1 MKKSILQRVKDY
13 FGCLKGNAR
22 VCIAFHPLWGIPYTF
37 YTYYISLYLKE
48 VGLGDTAIGHLM
60 VAGTVASFLFSFIS
74 APIVDRM
81 GRKFATFVFDLLS
94 SALPPLVY
102 LFSNNFFLALVAI
115 ILFNSNKIMSIAYYL
130 VMIEDS
136 DEESRIVSFNL
147 FNIITVAAGLL
158 IPIAGIFVD
167 KYGVVATERVFLIV
181 SFLMMTV
188 MILFRDKLLKETA
201 IGEKLKAASRGK
213 GMKSFFREAYRPYG
227 DAISFLLKSRAALI
241 FFLVNIL
248 FYVYMNL
255 GTNYSLY
262 FVPYFT
268 DRLGMDAMQSSVLGS
283 VYYGGMLFAMIL
295 INPLFG
301 RRGLIFGVR
310 TSALVTLIGLVV
322 LVVIPSK
329 AFALAIASTLVM
341 ALGYGMLKSE
351 VDGALAVYTGSEYQS
366 GVYALANLVSS
377 GLGIVVTALCA
388 ALYPISPRWLYI
400 LCSIMVFLIL
410 LGACLV
416 KEPSQAERNV

>member
-1 MKKSILQRVKDY
+1 MKKGFLKRIGGY
-13 FGCLKGNAR
+13 FGCLKGNDR
-22 VCIAFHPLWGIPYTF
+22 VCIAFHPLWGVPYTF

-48 VGLGDTAIGHLM
+48 IGLGDTAIGRLM
-60 VAGTVASFLFSFIS
+60 VAGTVASFFFSFVS
-74 APIVDRM
+74 APLVDRM
-81 GRKFATFVFDLLS
+81 GRKRATFVFDLLS

-102 LFSNNFFLALVAI
+102 LFSKNFFFALLAV

-136 DEESRIVSFNL
+136 DEESRIVAFNL

-158 IPIAGIFVD
+158 IPIAGIFVNR
-167 KYGVVATERVFLIV
+167 YGVVATERVFLIV
-181 SFLMMTV
+181 SFLLMTA
-188 MILFRDKLLKETA
+188 MILFRNMLLKETA
-201 IGEKLKAASRGK
+201 IGEKIRAASAE
-213 GMKSFFREAYRPYG
+213 KSFSAFFREAYRPYA
-227 DAISFLLKSRAALI
+227 DAISFLLKNRTALLFVLINI
-241 FFLVNIL
+241 F

-255 GTNYSLY
+255 GSNYSLY

-310 TSALVTLIGLVV
+310 MSALVTLAGLIGLVA
-322 LVVIPSK
+322 IPAK
-329 AFALAIASTLVM
+329 AYALAIAATLIM

-351 VDGALAVYTGSEYQS
+351 VDGALAVYTSSEYQS
-366 GVYALANLVSS
+366 GVYALANLLSS

-388 ALYPISPRWLYI
+388 ALYPLSPRWLYI
-400 LCSIMVFLIL
+400 LCGILVFLIL

-416 KEPSQAERNV
+416 KEPAQAERK

>member
-1 MKKSILQRVKDY
+1 MKKSFLRRVGDY
-13 FGCLKGNAR
+13 FGCLRGNAR
-22 VCIAFHPLWGIPYTF
+22 VCIAFHPLWGVPYTF

-48 VGLGDTAIGHLM
+48 IGLTDTALGKLM

-74 APIVDRM
+74 APLVDRM
-81 GRKFATFVFDLLS
+81 GRKRATFVFDLLS

-102 LFSNNFFLALVAI
+102 LFSRNFFFALLAV

-136 DEESRIVSFNL
+136 DEESRIVAFNL

-158 IPIAGIFVD
+158 IPLAGIFVD
-167 KYGVVATERVFLIV
+167 RYGVVATERVFLIV
-181 SFLMMTV
+181 SFLMMTA
-188 MILFRDKLLKETA
+188 MILFRNMLLRETA
-201 IGEKLKAASRGK
+201 IGEKLRAAAAGK
-213 GMKSFFREAYRPYG
+213 GPGAFFREAYKPYG
-227 DAISFLLKSRAALI
+227 DALSFLLRNRAALLFVLI
-241 FFLVNIL
+241 NIL

-310 TSALVTLIGLVV
+310 MSALVTLLGLVA
-322 LVVIPSK
+322 LVVIPAK
-329 AFALAIASTLVM
+329 AYALAIASTLVM

-351 VDGALAVYTGSEYQS
+351 VDGGLAVYTGSEYQS

-388 ALYPISPRWLYI
+388 VLYPLSPRWLYI
-400 LCSIMVFLIL
+400 LCSVLVFLIL

-416 KEPSQAERNV
+416 KEPAQAERK

>member
-1 MKKSILQRVKDY
+1 M
-13 FGCLKGNAR
+13 
-22 VCIAFHPLWGIPYTF
+22 
-37 YTYYISLYLKE
+37 
-48 VGLGDTAIGHLM
+48 
-60 VAGTVASFLFSFIS
+60 
-74 APIVDRM
+74 
-81 GRKFATFVFDLLS
+81 
-94 SALPPLVY
+94 PPLVY
-102 LFSNNFFLALVAI
+102 LFSKNFFFALLAV

-136 DEESRIVSFNL
+136 DEESRIVAFNL

-181 SFLMMTV
+181 SFLMMTA
-188 MILFRDKLLKETA
+188 MILFRNMLLKETA
-201 IGEKLKAASRGK
+201 IGEKLRAASAGK
-213 GMKSFFREAYRPYG
+213 GFGAFFREAYKPYG
-227 DAISFLLKSRAALI
+227 DAMAFLRRNRAALLFVLI
-241 FFLVNIL
+241 NIL

-255 GTNYSLY
+255 GSNYSLY

-310 TSALVTLIGLVV
+310 MSALVTLLGLVA
-322 LVVIPSK
+322 LVVIPAK
-329 AFALAIASTLVM
+329 AYALAIAATLVM

-351 VDGALAVYTGSEYQS
+351 VDGGLAVYTGSEYQS
-366 GVYALANLVSS
+366 GVYALANLFSS

-388 ALYPISPRWLYI
+388 VLYPHSPRWLYI
-400 LCSIMVFLIL
+400 LCSILVFLIL

-416 KEPSQAERNV
+416 KEPNQAERK

>member
-1 MKKSILQRVKDY
+1 MKKTIFQRIGGY

-48 VGLGDTAIGHLM
+48 IGLTDTALGKLM
-60 VAGTVASFLFSFIS
+60 VAGTVASFLFSFVS
-74 APIVDRM
+74 APVVDRM
-81 GRKFATFVFDLLS
+81 GRKRATFVFDLLS

-102 LFSNNFFLALVAI
+102 LFSKNFFFALLAV

-136 DEESRIVSFNL
+136 DEESRIVAFNL

-181 SFLMMTV
+181 SFLMMTA
-188 MILFRDKLLKETA
+188 MILFRNMLLKETA
-201 IGEKLKAASRGK
+201 IGEKLRATSAGK
-213 GMKSFFREAYRPYG
+213 GLGAFFREAYKPYG
-227 DAISFLLKSRAALI
+227 DAMAFLRRNRAALLFVLI
-241 FFLVNIL
+241 NIL

-255 GTNYSLY
+255 GSNYSLY

-310 TSALVTLIGLVV
+310 MSALVTLLGLAA
-322 LVVIPSK
+322 LVVIPAK
-329 AFALAIASTLVM
+329 AYALAIAATLVM

-351 VDGALAVYTGSEYQS
+351 VDGGLAVYTGSEYQS
-366 GVYALANLVSS
+366 GVYALANLFSS

-388 ALYPISPRWLYI
+388 VLYPHSPRWLYI
-400 LCSIMVFLIL
+400 LCSILVFLIL

-416 KEPSQAERNV
+416 KEPNQAERK

>member
-1 MKKSILQRVKDY
+1 MKKSFLRRVGDY
-13 FGCLKGNAR
+13 FGCLRGNAR
-22 VCIAFHPLWGIPYTF
+22 VCIAFHPLWGVPYTI

-48 VGLGDTAIGHLM
+48 IGLTDTALGKLM

-74 APIVDRM
+74 APLVDRM
-81 GRKFATFVFDLLS
+81 GRKRATFVFDLLS

-102 LFSNNFFLALVAI
+102 LFSRNFFFALLAV

-136 DEESRIVSFNL
+136 DEESRIVAFNL

-158 IPIAGIFVD
+158 IPLAGIFVD
-167 KYGVVATERVFLIV
+167 RYGMVATERVFLIV
-181 SFLMMTV
+181 SFLMMTA
-188 MILFRDKLLKETA
+188 MILFRNMLLRETA
-201 IGEKLKAASRGK
+201 IGEKLRAAAAGK
-213 GMKSFFREAYRPYG
+213 GPGAFFREAYKPYG
-227 DAISFLLKSRAALI
+227 DALSFLLRNRAALLFVLI
-241 FFLVNIL
+241 NIL

-310 TSALVTLIGLVV
+310 MSALVTLLGLVA
-322 LVVIPSK
+322 LVVIPAK
-329 AFALAIASTLVM
+329 AYALAIASTLVM

-351 VDGALAVYTGSEYQS
+351 VDGGLAVYTGSEYQS

-388 ALYPISPRWLYI
+388 VLYPLSPRWLYI
-400 LCSIMVFLIL
+400 LCSVLVFLIL

-416 KEPSQAERNV
+416 KEPAQAERK

>member
-1 MKKSILQRVKDY
+1 MKKSFFKRVGDY

-22 VCIAFHPLWGIPYTF
+22 VCIAFHPLWGVPYTF

-48 VGLGDTAIGHLM
+48 IGLTDTALGKLM
-60 VAGTVASFLFSFIS
+60 VAGTIASFLFSFVS
-74 APIVDRM
+74 APVVDRM
-81 GRKFATFVFDLLS
+81 GRKRATFVFDLLS

-102 LFSNNFFLALVAI
+102 LFSKNFFFALLAV

-136 DEESRIVSFNL
+136 DEESRIVAFNL

-158 IPIAGIFVD
+158 IPLAGIFVN
-167 KYGVVATERVFLIV
+167 KYGVVATERAFLLV
-181 SFLMMTV
+181 SFLMMTG
-188 MILFRDKLLKETA
+188 MILFRNVLLKETA
-201 IGEKLKAASRGK
+201 IGKKIRAAAAGK
-213 GMKSFFREAYRPYG
+213 NLGAFFREAYKPYA
-227 DAISFLLKSRAALI
+227 DAVSFLLKNRAALLFVLINI
-241 FFLVNIL
+241 F

-255 GTNYSLY
+255 GSNYSLY

-310 TSALVTLIGLVV
+310 MSALVTLAGLIGLVV
-322 LVVIPSK
+322 IPAK
-329 AFALAIASTLVM
+329 AYALAIAATLIM

-351 VDGALAVYTGSEYQS
+351 VDGALAVYTSSEYQS

-388 ALYPISPRWLYI
+388 VLYPLSPRWLYI
-400 LCSIMVFLIL
+400 LCGALVFLIL

-416 KEPSQAERNV
+416 KEPAQAERK

>member
-1 MKKSILQRVKDY
+1 MKKGFLKRIGGY
-13 FGCLKGNAR
+13 FGCLKGNDR
-22 VCIAFHPLWGIPYTF
+22 VCIAFHPLWGVPYTF

-48 VGLGDTAIGHLM
+48 IGLTDTALGRLM

-74 APIVDRM
+74 APLVDRM
-81 GRKFATFVFDLLS
+81 GRKRATFVFDLLS

-102 LFSNNFFLALVAI
+102 LFSKNFFFALLAV

-136 DEESRIVSFNL
+136 DEESRIVAFNL
-147 FNIITVAAGLL
+147 FNIITVAE
-158 IPIAGIFVD
+158 
-167 KYGVVATERVFLIV
+167 YGVVATERVFLIV
-181 SFLMMTV
+181 SFLMMTA
-188 MILFRDKLLKETA
+188 MILFRNMLLKETA
-201 IGEKLKAASRGK
+201 IGEKLRAASAGK
-213 GMKSFFREAYRPYG
+213 GLGAFFREAYKPYG
-227 DAISFLLKSRAALI
+227 DAMAFLRRNRAALLFVLI
-241 FFLVNIL
+241 NIL

-255 GTNYSLY
+255 GSNYSLY

-310 TSALVTLIGLVV
+310 MSALVTLLGLVA
-322 LVVIPSK
+322 LVVIPAK
-329 AFALAIASTLVM
+329 AYALAIAATLVM

-351 VDGALAVYTGSEYQS
+351 VDGGLAVYTGSEYQS
-366 GVYALANLVSS
+366 GVYALANLFSS

-388 ALYPISPRWLYI
+388 VLYPHSPRWLYI
-400 LCSIMVFLIL
+400 LCSILVFLIL

-416 KEPSQAERNV
+416 KEPNQAERK

>member
-1 MKKSILQRVKDY
+1 MKKGFLKRIGGY
-13 FGCLKGNAR
+13 FGCLKGNDR
-22 VCIAFHPLWGIPYTF
+22 VCIAFHPLWGVPYTF

-48 VGLGDTAIGHLM
+48 IGLTDTALGRLM

-74 APIVDRM
+74 APLVDRM
-81 GRKFATFVFDLLS
+81 GRKRSTFVFDLLS

-102 LFSNNFFLALVAI
+102 LFSKNFFFALLAV

-136 DEESRIVSFNL
+136 DEESRIVAFNL

-181 SFLMMTV
+181 SFLMMTA
-188 MILFRDKLLKETA
+188 MILFRNMLLKETA
-201 IGEKLKAASRGK
+201 IGEKLRAASAGK
-213 GMKSFFREAYRPYG
+213 GLGAFFKEAYKPYG
-227 DAISFLLKSRAALI
+227 DAMAFLRRNRAALLFVLI
-241 FFLVNIL
+241 NIL

-255 GTNYSLY
+255 GSNYSLY

-310 TSALVTLIGLVV
+310 MSALVTLLGLVA
-322 LVVIPSK
+322 LVVIPAK
-329 AFALAIASTLVM
+329 AYALAIAATLVM

-351 VDGALAVYTGSEYQS
+351 VDGGLAVYTGSEYQS
-366 GVYALANLVSS
+366 GVYALANLFSS

-388 ALYPISPRWLYI
+388 VLYPHSPRWLYI
-400 LCSIMVFLIL
+400 LCSALVFLIL

-416 KEPSQAERNV
+416 KEPNQAERK

>member
-1 MKKSILQRVKDY
+1 MKKNFLARVGGY
-13 FGCLKGNAR
+13 FGCLMGNSR
-22 VCIAFHPLWGIPYTF
+22 VCIAFHPLWGVPYTF

-48 VGLGDTAIGHLM
+48 IGLTDTALGRLM

-74 APIVDRM
+74 APLVDRM
-81 GRKFATFVFDLLS
+81 GRKRATFVFDLLS

-102 LFSNNFFLALVAI
+102 LFSKNFFFALLAV

-136 DEESRIVSFNL
+136 DEESRIVAFNL

-181 SFLMMTV
+181 SFLMMTA
-188 MILFRDKLLKETA
+188 MILFRNMLLKETA
-201 IGEKLKAASRGK
+201 IGEKLRAASAGK
-213 GMKSFFREAYRPYG
+213 GLGAFFREAYKPYG
-227 DAISFLLKSRAALI
+227 DAVAFLRRNRAALLFVLI
-241 FFLVNIL
+241 NIL

-255 GTNYSLY
+255 GSNYSLY

-310 TSALVTLIGLVV
+310 MSALVTLLGLVA
-322 LVVIPSK
+322 LVVIPAK
-329 AFALAIASTLVM
+329 AYALAIAATLVM

-351 VDGALAVYTGSEYQS
+351 VDGGLAVYTGSEYQS
-366 GVYALANLVSS
+366 GVYALANLFSS

-388 ALYPISPRWLYI
+388 VLYPHSPRWLYI
-400 LCSIMVFLIL
+400 LCSILVFLIL

-416 KEPSQAERNV
+416 KEPNQAERK

>member
-1 MKKSILQRVKDY
+1 MKKGFLKHVGGY
-13 FGCLKGNAR
+13 FGCLKGNDR
-22 VCIAFHPLWGIPYTF
+22 VCIAFHSLWGVPYTF

-48 VGLGDTAIGHLM
+48 IGLTDTALGRLM

-74 APIVDRM
+74 APLVDRM
-81 GRKFATFVFDLLS
+81 GRKRATFVFDLLS

-102 LFSNNFFLALVAI
+102 LFSKNFFFALLAV

-136 DEESRIVSFNL
+136 DEESRIVAFNL

-167 KYGVVATERVFLIV
+167 RYGVVATERVFLIV
-181 SFLMMTV
+181 SFLMMTA
-188 MILFRDKLLKETA
+188 MILFRNMLLKETA
-201 IGEKLKAASRGK
+201 IGEKLRAASAGK
-213 GMKSFFREAYRPYG
+213 GLAAFFKEAYKPYA
-227 DAISFLLKSRAALI
+227 DAMAFLRRNRAALLFVLI
-241 FFLVNIL
+241 NIL

-255 GTNYSLY
+255 GSNYSLY

-310 TSALVTLIGLVV
+310 MSALVTLLGLVA
-322 LVVIPSK
+322 LVVIPAK
-329 AFALAIASTLVM
+329 AYALAIAATLVM

-351 VDGALAVYTGSEYQS
+351 VDGGLAVYTGSEYQS
-366 GVYALANLVSS
+366 GVYALANLFSS

-388 ALYPISPRWLYI
+388 VLYPHSPRWLYI
-400 LCSIMVFLIL
+400 LCSILVFLIL

-416 KEPSQAERNV
+416 KEPNQAERK

>member
-1 MKKSILQRVKDY
+1 MKKTILQRIGGY

-48 VGLGDTAIGHLM
+48 IGLTDTALGKLM
-60 VAGTVASFLFSFIS
+60 VAGTVASFLFSFVS
-74 APIVDRM
+74 APVVDRM
-81 GRKFATFVFDLLS
+81 GRKRSTFVFDLLS

-102 LFSNNFFLALVAI
+102 LFSKNFFFALLAV

-136 DEESRIVSFNL
+136 DEESRIVAFNL

-181 SFLMMTV
+181 SFLMMTA
-188 MILFRDKLLKETA
+188 MILFRNMLLKETA
-201 IGEKLKAASRGK
+201 IGEKLRAASAGK
-213 GMKSFFREAYRPYG
+213 GLGAFFREAYKPYG
-227 DAISFLLKSRAALI
+227 DAMAFLRRNRAALLFVLI
-241 FFLVNIL
+241 NIL

-255 GTNYSLY
+255 GSNYSLY

-310 TSALVTLIGLVV
+310 MSALVTLLGLVA
-322 LVVIPSK
+322 LVVIPAK
-329 AFALAIASTLVM
+329 AYALAIAATLVM

-351 VDGALAVYTGSEYQS
+351 VDGGLAVYTGSEYQS
-366 GVYALANLVSS
+366 GVYALANLFSS

-388 ALYPISPRWLYI
+388 VLYPHSPRWLYI
-400 LCSIMVFLIL
+400 LCSILVFLIL

-416 KEPSQAERNV
+416 KEPNQAERK

>member
-1 MKKSILQRVKDY
+1 MKKTIFQRIGGY

-48 VGLGDTAIGHLM
+48 IGLTDTALGKLM
-60 VAGTVASFLFSFIS
+60 VAGTVASFLFSFVS
-74 APIVDRM
+74 APVVDRM
-81 GRKFATFVFDLLS
+81 GRKRATFVFDLLS

-102 LFSNNFFLALVAI
+102 LFSKNFFFALLAV

-136 DEESRIVSFNL
+136 DEESRIVAFNL

-181 SFLMMTV
+181 SFLMMTA
-188 MILFRDKLLKETA
+188 MILFRNMLLKETA
-201 IGEKLKAASRGK
+201 IGEKLRAASAGK
-213 GMKSFFREAYRPYG
+213 GLGAFFREAYKPYG
-227 DAISFLLKSRAALI
+227 DAMAFLRRNRAALLFVLI
-241 FFLVNIL
+241 NIL

-255 GTNYSLY
+255 GSNYSLY

-310 TSALVTLIGLVV
+310 MSALVTLLGLAA
-322 LVVIPSK
+322 LVVIPAK
-329 AFALAIASTLVM
+329 AYALAIAATLVM

-351 VDGALAVYTGSEYQS
+351 VDGGLAVYTGSEYQS
-366 GVYALANLVSS
+366 GVYALANLFSS

-388 ALYPISPRWLYI
+388 VLYPHSPRWLYI
-400 LCSIMVFLIL
+400 LCSILVFLIL

-416 KEPSQAERNV
+416 KEPNQAERK

>member
-1 MKKSILQRVKDY
+1 MKKGFLKRIGGY
-13 FGCLKGNAR
+13 FGCLKGNDR
-22 VCIAFHPLWGIPYTF
+22 VCIAFHPLWG

-48 VGLGDTAIGHLM
+48 IGLTDTALGRLM

-74 APIVDRM
+74 APLVDRM
-81 GRKFATFVFDLLS
+81 GRKRATFVFDLLS

-102 LFSNNFFLALVAI
+102 LFSKNFFFALLAV

-136 DEESRIVSFNL
+136 DEESRIVAFNL

-181 SFLMMTV
+181 SFLMMTA
-188 MILFRDKLLKETA
+188 MILFRNMLLKETA
-201 IGEKLKAASRGK
+201 IGEKLRAASAGK
-213 GMKSFFREAYRPYG
+213 GLGAFFREAYKPYG
-227 DAISFLLKSRAALI
+227 DAMAFLRRNRAALLFVLI
-241 FFLVNIL
+241 NIL
-248 FYVYMNL
+248 FYVYMHL
-255 GTNYSLY
+255 GSNYSLY

-310 TSALVTLIGLVV
+310 MSALVTLLGLVA
-322 LVVIPSK
+322 LVVIPAK
-329 AFALAIASTLVM
+329 AYALAIAATLVM

-351 VDGALAVYTGSEYQS
+351 VDGGLAVYTGSEYQS
-366 GVYALANLVSS
+366 GVYALANLFSS

-388 ALYPISPRWLYI
+388 VLYPHSPRWLYI
-400 LCSIMVFLIL
+400 LCSILVFLIL

-416 KEPSQAERNV
+416 KEPNQAERK

>member
-1 MKKSILQRVKDY
+1 MKKTIFQRIGGY

-48 VGLGDTAIGHLM
+48 IGLTDTALGKLM
-60 VAGTVASFLFSFIS
+60 VAGTVASFLFSFVS
-74 APIVDRM
+74 APVVDRM
-81 GRKFATFVFDLLS
+81 GRKRATFVFDLLS

-102 LFSNNFFLALVAI
+102 LFSKNFFFALLAV

-136 DEESRIVSFNL
+136 DEESRIVAFNL

-181 SFLMMTV
+181 SFLMMTA
-188 MILFRDKLLKETA
+188 MILFRNMLLKETA
-201 IGEKLKAASRGK
+201 IGEKLRAASAGK
-213 GMKSFFREAYRPYG
+213 GLGAFFREAYKPYG
-227 DAISFLLKSRAALI
+227 DAMAFLRRNRAALLFVLI
-241 FFLVNIL
+241 NIL

-255 GTNYSLY
+255 GSNYSLY

-310 TSALVTLIGLVV
+310 MSALVTLLGLVA
-322 LVVIPSK
+322 LVVIPAK
-329 AFALAIASTLVM
+329 VYGLAIAATLVM

-351 VDGALAVYTGSEYQS
+351 VDGGLAVYTGSEYQS

-388 ALYPISPRWLYI
+388 ALYPHSPRWLYI
-400 LCSIMVFLIL
+400 LCGALVFCIV
-410 LGACLV
+410 LGACAV
-416 KEPSQAERNV
+416 REPSPAKGD

>member
-1 MKKSILQRVKDY
+1 MKKSFFKRVGDY

-22 VCIAFHPLWGIPYTF
+22 VCIAFHPLWGVPYTF

-48 VGLGDTAIGHLM
+48 IGLTDTALGKLM
-60 VAGTVASFLFSFIS
+60 VAGTIASFLFSFVS
-74 APIVDRM
+74 APVVDRM
-81 GRKFATFVFDLLS
+81 GRKRATFVFDLLS

-102 LFSNNFFLALVAI
+102 LFSKNFFFALLAV

-136 DEESRIVSFNL
+136 DEESRIVAFNL

-181 SFLMMTV
+181 SFLMMTA
-188 MILFRDKLLKETA
+188 MILFRNMLLKETA
-201 IGEKLKAASRGK
+201 IGEKLRAASAGK
-213 GMKSFFREAYRPYG
+213 GLGAFFREAYKPYG
-227 DAISFLLKSRAALI
+227 DAMAFLRRNRAALLFVLI
-241 FFLVNIL
+241 NIL

-255 GTNYSLY
+255 GSNYSLY

-310 TSALVTLIGLVV
+310 MSALVTLLGLVA
-322 LVVIPSK
+322 LVVIPAK
-329 AFALAIASTLVM
+329 AYALAIAATLVM

-351 VDGALAVYTGSEYQS
+351 VDGGLAVYTGSEYQS
-366 GVYALANLVSS
+366 GVYALANLFSS

-388 ALYPISPRWLYI
+388 VLYPHSPRWLYI
-400 LCSIMVFLIL
+400 LCSILVFLIL

-416 KEPSQAERNV
+416 KEPNQAERK

>member
-1 MKKSILQRVKDY
+1 MKKTFLQRIGGY

-22 VCIAFHPLWGIPYTF
+22 VCIAFHPLWGVPYTF

-48 VGLGDTAIGHLM
+48 IGLTDTALGKLM
-60 VAGTVASFLFSFIS
+60 VAGTIASFLFSFVS
-74 APIVDRM
+74 APVVDRM
-81 GRKFATFVFDLLS
+81 GRKRATFVFDLLS

-102 LFSNNFFLALVAI
+102 LFSKNFFFALLAV

-136 DEESRIVSFNL
+136 DEESRIVAFNL

-158 IPIAGIFVD
+158 IPIAGIFVNR
-167 KYGVVATERVFLIV
+167 YGVAATERVFLLV
-181 SFLMMTV
+181 SFLMMTG
-188 MILFRDKLLKETA
+188 MILFRNMLLKETA
-201 IGEKLKAASRGK
+201 IGEKIRKASAGK
-213 GMKSFFREAYRPYG
+213 GLGTFFREAYRPYA
-227 DAISFLLKSRAALI
+227 DAVSFLLKNRAALLFVLINI
-241 FFLVNIL
+241 F

-255 GTNYSLY
+255 GSNYSLY

-310 TSALVTLIGLVV
+310 MSALVTLVGLIGLVV
-322 LVVIPSK
+322 IP
-329 AFALAIASTLVM
+329 ARAYALAIGATLVM

-351 VDGALAVYTGSEYQS
+351 VDGALAVYTSSEYQS

-388 ALYPISPRWLYI
+388 VLYPLSPRWLYI
-400 LCSIMVFLIL
+400 LCGALVFLIL

-416 KEPSQAERNV
+416 KEPAQAERK

>member
-1 MKKSILQRVKDY
+1 MKKTVFQRISGY

-48 VGLGDTAIGHLM
+48 IGLTDTALGKLM
-60 VAGTVASFLFSFIS
+60 VAGTIASFLFSFVS
-74 APIVDRM
+74 APVVDRM
-81 GRKFATFVFDLLS
+81 GRKRGTFVFDLLS

-102 LFSNNFFLALVAI
+102 LFSKNFIFALLAV

-136 DEESRIVSFNL
+136 DEESRIVAFNL

-158 IPIAGIFVD
+158 IPIAGIFVN
-167 KYGVVATERVFLIV
+167 KYGVVATERAFLLV
-181 SFLMMTV
+181 SFLMMTA
-188 MILFRDKLLKETA
+188 MILFRNMLLKETA
-201 IGEKLKAASRGK
+201 IGEKIRAASAGK
-213 GMKSFFREAYRPYG
+213 GLGAFFREAYKPYG
-227 DAISFLLKSRAALI
+227 DALAFLLRNRAALLFVLINI
-241 FFLVNIL
+241 F

-255 GTNYSLY
+255 GSNYSLY

-310 TSALVTLIGLVV
+310 MSALVTLVGLVG
-322 LVVIPSK
+322 LVVIP
-329 AFALAIASTLVM
+329 ARVYVLAIAATLVM

-351 VDGALAVYTGSEYQS
+351 VDGALAVYTSSEYQS

-388 ALYPISPRWLYI
+388 VLYPLSPRWLYI
-400 LCSIMVFLIL
+400 LCGALVFLIL

-416 KEPSQAERNV
+416 KEPAQAERK

>member
-1 MKKSILQRVKDY
+1 MKKSFLRRVGDY

-22 VCIAFHPLWGIPYTF
+22 VCIAFHPLWGVPYTF

-48 VGLGDTAIGHLM
+48 IGLTDTALGRLM

-74 APIVDRM
+74 APLVDRM
-81 GRKFATFVFDLLS
+81 GRKRATFVFDLLS

-102 LFSNNFFLALVAI
+102 LFSKNFFFALLAV
-115 ILFNSNKIMSIAYYL
+115 ILFNTNKIMSIAYYL

-136 DEESRIVSFNL
+136 DEESRIVAFNL

-158 IPIAGIFVD
+158 IPLAGIFVD
-167 KYGVVATERVFLIV
+167 RYGVVATERAFLIL
-181 SFLMMTV
+181 SFLMMTA
-188 MILFRDKLLKETA
+188 MILFRNMLLKETA
-201 IGEKLKAASRGK
+201 IGQKLRSASAQK
-213 GMKSFFREAYRPYG
+213 GLGAFLREAYKPYG
-227 DAISFLLKSRAALI
+227 DALSFLRRNRVALLFVLI
-241 FFLVNIL
+241 NIL

-255 GTNYSLY
+255 GSNYSLY

-268 DRLGMDAMQSSVLGS
+268 DRLAMDAMQSSVLGS

-310 TSALVTLIGLVV
+310 MSALVTLLGLVA
-322 LVVIPSK
+322 LVVIP
-329 AFALAIASTLVM
+329 AGAYALAIAATLVM

-351 VDGALAVYTGSEYQS
+351 VDGGLAVYTGSEYQS

-388 ALYPISPRWLYI
+388 VLYPHSPRWLYI
-400 LCSIMVFLIL
+400 LCSILVFLIL

-416 KEPSQAERNV
+416 KEPNQAERK

>member
-1 MKKSILQRVKDY
+1 MKKSFLRRVGDY

-22 VCIAFHPLWGIPYTF
+22 VCIAFHPLWGVPYTF

-48 VGLGDTAIGHLM
+48 IGLTDTALGRLM

-74 APIVDRM
+74 APLVDRM
-81 GRKFATFVFDLLS
+81 GRKRATFVFDLLS

-102 LFSNNFFLALVAI
+102 LFSKNFFFALLAV
-115 ILFNSNKIMSIAYYL
+115 ILFNTNKIMSIAYYL

-136 DEESRIVSFNL
+136 DEESRIVAFNL

-158 IPIAGIFVD
+158 IPLAGIFVD
-167 KYGVVATERVFLIV
+167 RYGVVATERAFLTL
-181 SFLMMTV
+181 SFLMMTA
-188 MILFRDKLLKETA
+188 MILFRNMLLKETA
-201 IGEKLKAASRGK
+201 IGQKLRSASAQK
-213 GMKSFFREAYRPYG
+213 GLGAFLREAYKPYG
-227 DAISFLLKSRAALI
+227 DALSFLRRNRVALLFVLI
-241 FFLVNIL
+241 NIL

-255 GTNYSLY
+255 GSNYSLY

-268 DRLGMDAMQSSVLGS
+268 DRLAMDAMQSSVLGS

-310 TSALVTLIGLVV
+310 MSALVTLLGLVA
-322 LVVIPSK
+322 LVVIP
-329 AFALAIASTLVM
+329 AGAYALAIAATLVM

-351 VDGALAVYTGSEYQS
+351 VDGGLAVYTGSEYQS

-388 ALYPISPRWLYI
+388 VLYPHSPRWLYI
-400 LCSIMVFLIL
+400 LCSILVFLIL

-416 KEPSQAERNV
+416 KEPNQAERK

>member
-1 MKKSILQRVKDY
+1 MHRLPPPIGGY
-13 FGCLKGNAR
+13 FGCLKGNDR
-22 VCIAFHPLWGIPYTF
+22 VCIAFHPLWGVPYTF

-48 VGLGDTAIGHLM
+48 IGLTDTALGRLM

-74 APIVDRM
+74 APLVDRM
-81 GRKFATFVFDLLS
+81 GRKRATFVFDLLS

-102 LFSNNFFLALVAI
+102 LFSKNFFFALLAV

-136 DEESRIVSFNL
+136 DEESRIVAFNL

-167 KYGVVATERVFLIV
+167 RYGVVATERVFLIV
-181 SFLMMTV
+181 SFLMMTA
-188 MILFRDKLLKETA
+188 MILFRNMLLKETA
-201 IGEKLKAASRGK
+201 IGEKLRAASAGK
-213 GMKSFFREAYRPYG
+213 GLGAFFKEAYKPYG
-227 DAISFLLKSRAALI
+227 DAMAFLRRNRAALLFVLI
-241 FFLVNIL
+241 NIL

-255 GTNYSLY
+255 GSNYSLY

-310 TSALVTLIGLVV
+310 MSALVTLLGLVA
-322 LVVIPSK
+322 LVVIPAK
-329 AFALAIASTLVM
+329 AYALAIAATLVM

-351 VDGALAVYTGSEYQS
+351 VDGGLAVYTGSEYQS
-366 GVYALANLVSS
+366 GVYALANLFSS

-388 ALYPISPRWLYI
+388 VLYPHSPRWLYI
-400 LCSIMVFLIL
+400 LCSILVFLIL

-416 KEPSQAERNV
+416 KEPNQAERK

>member
-1 MKKSILQRVKDY
+1 MKRSFFQRVGDY

-22 VCIAFHPLWGIPYTF
+22 VCIAFHPLWGVPYTF

-48 VGLGDTAIGHLM
+48 IGLTDTALGRLM
-60 VAGTVASFLFSFIS
+60 VAGTVASFLFSFVS
-74 APIVDRM
+74 APVVDRM
-81 GRKFATFVFDLLS
+81 GRKRATFVFDLLS

-102 LFSNNFFLALVAI
+102 LFSRNFFFALLAV
-115 ILFNSNKIMSIAYYL
+115 ILFNANKIMSIAYYL

-136 DEESRIVSFNL
+136 DEESRIVAFNL

-158 IPIAGIFVD
+158 IPLGGILVERFGLVS
-167 KYGVVATERVFLIV
+167 TERAFLVI
-181 SFLMMTV
+181 SFLMMTA
-188 MILFRDKLLKETA
+188 MILFRNMLLKETSV
-201 IGEKLKAASRGK
+201 GEKIRSASAGK
-213 GMKSFFREAYRPYG
+213 GLSAFFREAYKPYG
-227 DAISFLLKSRAALI
+227 NALSFLRRNRTALL
-241 FFLVNIL
+241 FVLVNIL

-255 GTNYSLY
+255 GSNYSLY

-310 TSALVTLIGLVV
+310 MSAMVTLAGLVG
-322 LVVIPSK
+322 LVVIP
-329 AFALAIASTLVM
+329 ARAYALAIAATLTM

-351 VDGALAVYTGSEYQS
+351 VDGALAVYTSSEYQS
-366 GVYALANLVSS
+366 GIYALANLVSS

-388 ALYPISPRWLYI
+388 LLYPHSPRWLYI
-400 LCSIMVFLIL
+400 LCSILVFLIL

-416 KEPSQAERNV
+416 KEPAQAERR

>member
-1 MKKSILQRVKDY
+1 MKKTIFQRIGGY

-48 VGLGDTAIGHLM
+48 IGLTDTALGKLM
-60 VAGTVASFLFSFIS
+60 VAGTVASFLFSFVS
-74 APIVDRM
+74 APVVDRM
-81 GRKFATFVFDLLS
+81 GRKRATFVFDLLS

-102 LFSNNFFLALVAI
+102 LFSKNFFFALLAV

-130 VMIEDS
+130 VMIENS
-136 DEESRIVSFNL
+136 DEESRIVAFNL

-181 SFLMMTV
+181 SFLMMTA
-188 MILFRDKLLKETA
+188 MILFRNMLLKETA
-201 IGEKLKAASRGK
+201 IGEKLRAASAGK
-213 GMKSFFREAYRPYG
+213 GLGAFFREAYKPYG
-227 DAISFLLKSRAALI
+227 DAMAFLRRNRAALLFVLI
-241 FFLVNIL
+241 NIL

-255 GTNYSLY
+255 GSNYSLY

-310 TSALVTLIGLVV
+310 MSALVTLLGLVA
-322 LVVIPSK
+322 LVVIPAK
-329 AFALAIASTLVM
+329 AYALAIAATLVM

-351 VDGALAVYTGSEYQS
+351 VDGGLAVYTGSEYQS
-366 GVYALANLVSS
+366 GVYALANLFSS

-388 ALYPISPRWLYI
+388 VLYPHSPRWLYI
-400 LCSIMVFLIL
+400 LCSILVFLIL

-416 KEPSQAERNV
+416 KEPNQAERK

>member
-1 MKKSILQRVKDY
+1 MKKSFLRRVGDY
-13 FGCLKGNAR
+13 FGCLRGNAR
-22 VCIAFHPLWGIPYTF
+22 VCIAFHPLWGVPYTF

-48 VGLGDTAIGHLM
+48 IGLTDTALGKLM

-74 APIVDRM
+74 APLVDRM
-81 GRKFATFVFDLLS
+81 GRKRATFVFDLLS

-102 LFSNNFFLALVAI
+102 LFSRNFFFALLAV

-136 DEESRIVSFNL
+136 DEESRIVAFNL

-158 IPIAGIFVD
+158 IPLAGIFVD
-167 KYGVVATERVFLIV
+167 RYGVVATERVFLIV
-181 SFLMMTV
+181 SFLMMTA
-188 MILFRDKLLKETA
+188 MILFRNMLLRETA
-201 IGEKLKAASRGK
+201 IGEKLRAAAAGK
-213 GMKSFFREAYRPYG
+213 GPGAFFREAYKPYG
-227 DAISFLLKSRAALI
+227 DALSFLLRNRAALLFVLI
-241 FFLVNIL
+241 NIL

-310 TSALVTLIGLVV
+310 MSALVTLLGLVA
-322 LVVIPSK
+322 LVVIPAK
-329 AFALAIASTLVM
+329 AYALAIASTLVM

-351 VDGALAVYTGSEYQS
+351 VDGGLAVYTGSEYQS

-388 ALYPISPRWLYI
+388 VLYPLSPRWLYI
-400 LCSIMVFLIL
+400 LCSMLVFLIL

-416 KEPSQAERNV
+416 KEPAQAERK

>member
-1 MKKSILQRVKDY
+1 MKKTIFQRIGGY

-48 VGLGDTAIGHLM
+48 IGLTDTALGKLM
-60 VAGTVASFLFSFIS
+60 VAGTVASFLFSFVS
-74 APIVDRM
+74 APVVDRM
-81 GRKFATFVFDLLS
+81 GRKRATFVFDLLS

-102 LFSNNFFLALVAI
+102 LFSKNFFFALLAV

-136 DEESRIVSFNL
+136 DEESRIVAFNL

-181 SFLMMTV
+181 SFLMMTA
-188 MILFRDKLLKETA
+188 MILFRNMLLKETA
-201 IGEKLKAASRGK
+201 IGEKLRGASAGK
-213 GMKSFFREAYRPYG
+213 GLGAFFREAYKPYG
-227 DAISFLLKSRAALI
+227 DAMAFLRRNRAALLFVLI
-241 FFLVNIL
+241 NIL

-255 GTNYSLY
+255 GSNYSLY

-310 TSALVTLIGLVV
+310 MSALVTLLGLVA
-322 LVVIPSK
+322 LVVIPAK
-329 AFALAIASTLVM
+329 AYALAIAATLVM

-351 VDGALAVYTGSEYQS
+351 VDGGLAVYTGSEYQS
-366 GVYALANLVSS
+366 GVYALANLFSS

-388 ALYPISPRWLYI
+388 VLYPHSPRWLYI
-400 LCSIMVFLIL
+400 LCSILVFLIL

-416 KEPSQAERNV
+416 KEPNQAERK

>member
-1 MKKSILQRVKDY
+1 MKKSFFKRVGAY
-13 FGCLKGNAR
+13 FGCLRGNAR
-22 VCIAFHPLWGIPYTF
+22 ICIAFHPLWGIPYTF

-48 VGLGDTAIGHLM
+48 IGLSDTALGRLM
-60 VAGTVASFLFSFIS
+60 VAGTVASFLFSFVS
-74 APIVDRM
+74 APVVDRM
-81 GRKFATFVFDLLS
+81 GRKRATFVFDLLS

-102 LFSNNFFLALVAI
+102 LFSKNFFFALLAV
-115 ILFNSNKIMSIAYYL
+115 ILFNANKIMSIAYYL

-136 DEESRIVSFNL
+136 DEESRIVAFNL

-158 IPIAGIFVD
+158 IPLGGILVER
-167 KYGVVATERVFLIV
+167 YGLVSTERAFLVI
-181 SFLMMTV
+181 SFLMMTA
-188 MILFRDKLLKETA
+188 MILFRNLLLKETS
-201 IGEKLKAASRGK
+201 IGEKIRAASSRK
-213 GMKSFFREAYRPYG
+213 GLSAFFREAYRPYG
-227 DAISFLLKSRAALI
+227 DAMNFLLKNRTALLFVLI
-241 FFLVNIL
+241 NIL

-255 GTNYSLY
+255 GSNYSLY

-310 TSALVTLIGLVV
+310 MSALVTLAGLVG
-322 LVVIPSK
+322 LVTIP
-329 AFALAIASTLVM
+329 AGAYGLAIGATLVM

-351 VDGALAVYTGSEYQS
+351 VDGALAVYTSSEYQS
-366 GVYALANLVSS
+366 GIYALANLISS

-388 ALYPISPRWLYI
+388 ALYPHSPRWLYI
-400 LCSIMVFLIL
+400 LCSLLVFLIL

-416 KEPSQAERNV
+416 KEPEQAERK

>member
-1 MKKSILQRVKDY
+1 MKKIFFARVGGY
-13 FGCLKGNAR
+13 FGCLKGNSR
-22 VCIAFHPLWGIPYTF
+22 VCIAFHPLWGVPYTF

-48 VGLGDTAIGHLM
+48 IGLTDTALGRLM

-74 APIVDRM
+74 APLVDRM
-81 GRKFATFVFDLLS
+81 GRKRATFVFDLLS

-102 LFSNNFFLALVAI
+102 LFSKNFFFALLAV

-136 DEESRIVSFNL
+136 DEESRIVAFNL

-181 SFLMMTV
+181 SFLMMTA
-188 MILFRDKLLKETA
+188 MILFRNMLLKETA
-201 IGEKLKAASRGK
+201 IGEKLRATSAGK
-213 GMKSFFREAYRPYG
+213 GLGAFFREAYKPYG
-227 DAISFLLKSRAALI
+227 DAMAFLRRNRAALLFVLI
-241 FFLVNIL
+241 NIL

-255 GTNYSLY
+255 GSNYSLY

-310 TSALVTLIGLVV
+310 MSALVTLLGLVA
-322 LVVIPSK
+322 LVVIPAK
-329 AFALAIASTLVM
+329 AYALAIAATLVM

-351 VDGALAVYTGSEYQS
+351 VDGGLAVYTGSEYQS
-366 GVYALANLVSS
+366 GVYALANLFSS

-388 ALYPISPRWLYI
+388 VLYPHSPRWLYI
-400 LCSIMVFLIL
+400 LCSILVFLIL

-416 KEPSQAERNV
+416 KEPNQAERK

>member
-1 MKKSILQRVKDY
+1 MKKGFLKRIGGY
-13 FGCLKGNAR
+13 FGCLKGNDR
-22 VCIAFHPLWGIPYTF
+22 VCIAFHPLWGVPYTF

-48 VGLGDTAIGHLM
+48 IGLTDTALGRLM

-74 APIVDRM
+74 APLVDRM
-81 GRKFATFVFDLLS
+81 GRKRATFVFDLLS

-102 LFSNNFFLALVAI
+102 LFSKNFFFAPLDV
-115 ILFNSNKIMSIAYYL
+115 ILFDSNNSTSIAYYL
-130 VMIEDS
+130 VMIQDS
-136 DEESRIVSFNL
+136 DEESRIVAFNL

-181 SFLMMTV
+181 SFLMMTA
-188 MILFRDKLLKETA
+188 MILFRNMLLKETA
-201 IGEKLKAASRGK
+201 IGEKLRAASAGK
-213 GMKSFFREAYRPYG
+213 GLGAFFREAYKPYG
-227 DAISFLLKSRAALI
+227 DAMAFLRRNRAALLFVLI
-241 FFLVNIL
+241 NIL

-255 GTNYSLY
+255 GSNYSLY

-310 TSALVTLIGLVV
+310 MSALVTLLGLVA
-322 LVVIPSK
+322 LVVIPAK
-329 AFALAIASTLVM
+329 AYALAIAATLVM

-351 VDGALAVYTGSEYQS
+351 VDGGLAVYTGSEYQS
-366 GVYALANLVSS
+366 GVYALANLFSS

-388 ALYPISPRWLYI
+388 VLYPHSPRWLYI
-400 LCSIMVFLIL
+400 LCSILVFLIL

-416 KEPSQAERNV
+416 KEPNQAERK

>member
-1 MKKSILQRVKDY
+1 MKKTILQRIGGY

-48 VGLGDTAIGHLM
+48 IGLTDTALGKLM
-60 VAGTVASFLFSFIS
+60 VAGTVASFLFSFVS
-74 APIVDRM
+74 APVVDRM
-81 GRKFATFVFDLLS
+81 GRKRATFVFDLLS

-102 LFSNNFFLALVAI
+102 LFSKNFFFALLAV

-136 DEESRIVSFNL
+136 DEESRIVAFNL

-181 SFLMMTV
+181 SFLMMTA
-188 MILFRDKLLKETA
+188 MILFRNMLLKETA
-201 IGEKLKAASRGK
+201 IGEKLRAASAGK
-213 GMKSFFREAYRPYG
+213 GLGAFFREAYKPYG
-227 DAISFLLKSRAALI
+227 DAMAFLRRNRAALLFVLI
-241 FFLVNIL
+241 NIL

-255 GTNYSLY
+255 GSNYSLY

-310 TSALVTLIGLVV
+310 MSALVTLLGLVA
-322 LVVIPSK
+322 LVVIPAK
-329 AFALAIASTLVM
+329 AYALAIAATLVM

-351 VDGALAVYTGSEYQS
+351 VDGGLAVYTGSEYQS
-366 GVYALANLVSS
+366 GVYALANLFSS

-388 ALYPISPRWLYI
+388 VLYPHSPRWLYI
-400 LCSIMVFLIL
+400 LCSILVFLIL

-416 KEPSQAERNV
+416 KEPNQAERK

>member
-1 MKKSILQRVKDY
+1 MKKGFLKRVGGY
-13 FGCLKGNAR
+13 FGCLKGNDR
-22 VCIAFHPLWGIPYTF
+22 VCIAFHPLWGVPYTF

-48 VGLGDTAIGHLM
+48 IGLTDTALGRLM

-74 APIVDRM
+74 APLVDRM
-81 GRKFATFVFDLLS
+81 GRKRATFVFDLLS
-94 SALPPLVY
+94 SALPPFVY
-102 LFSNNFFLALVAI
+102 LFSKNFFFALLAV
-115 ILFNSNKIMSIAYYL
+115 ILFNSNKIMSLAYYL

-136 DEESRIVSFNL
+136 DEESRIVAFNL

-167 KYGVVATERVFLIV
+167 RYGVVATERVFLIV
-181 SFLMMTV
+181 SFLMMTA
-188 MILFRDKLLKETA
+188 MILFRNMLLKETA
-201 IGEKLKAASRGK
+201 IGEKLRAASAGK
-213 GMKSFFREAYRPYG
+213 GLAAFFKEAYKPYG
-227 DAISFLLKSRAALI
+227 DAMAFLRRNRAALLFVLI
-241 FFLVNIL
+241 NIL

-255 GTNYSLY
+255 GSNYSLY

-310 TSALVTLIGLVV
+310 MSALVTLLGLVA
-322 LVVIPSK
+322 LVVIPAK
-329 AFALAIASTLVM
+329 AYALAIAATLVM

-351 VDGALAVYTGSEYQS
+351 VDGGLAVYTGSEYQS
-366 GVYALANLVSS
+366 GVYGLANLFSS

-388 ALYPISPRWLYI
+388 VLYPHSPRWLYI
-400 LCSIMVFLIL
+400 LCSILVFLIL

-416 KEPSQAERNV
+416 KEPNQAERK

>member
-1 MKKSILQRVKDY
+1 MKKTIFQRIGGY

-48 VGLGDTAIGHLM
+48 IGLTDTALGKLM
-60 VAGTVASFLFSFIS
+60 VAGTVASFLFSFVS
-74 APIVDRM
+74 APVVDRM
-81 GRKFATFVFDLLS
+81 GRKRATFVFDLLS

-102 LFSNNFFLALVAI
+102 LFSKNFFFALLAV

-136 DEESRIVSFNL
+136 DEESRIVAFNL

-181 SFLMMTV
+181 SFLMMTA
-188 MILFRDKLLKETA
+188 MILFRNMLLKETA
-201 IGEKLKAASRGK
+201 IGEKLRAASAGK
-213 GMKSFFREAYRPYG
+213 GLGAFFREAYKPYG
-227 DAISFLLKSRAALI
+227 DAMAFLRRNRAALLFVLI
-241 FFLVNIL
+241 NIL

-255 GTNYSLY
+255 GSNYSLY

-310 TSALVTLIGLVV
+310 MSALVTLLGLVA
-322 LVVIPSK
+322 LVVIPAK
-329 AFALAIASTLVM
+329 AYALAIAATLVM

-351 VDGALAVYTGSEYQS
+351 VDGGLAVYTGSEYQS
-366 GVYALANLVSS
+366 GVYALANLFSS

-388 ALYPISPRWLYI
+388 VLYPHSPRWLYI
-400 LCSIMVFLIL
+400 LCSILVFLIL

-416 KEPSQAERNV
+416 KEPNQAERK

>member
-1 MKKSILQRVKDY
+1 MKRSFFQRVGDY

-22 VCIAFHPLWGIPYTF
+22 VCIAFHPLWGVPYTF

-48 VGLGDTAIGHLM
+48 IGLTDTALGRLM
-60 VAGTVASFLFSFIS
+60 VAGTVASFLFSFVS
-74 APIVDRM
+74 APVVDRM
-81 GRKFATFVFDLLS
+81 GRKRATFVFDLLS

-102 LFSNNFFLALVAI
+102 LFSRNFFFALLAV

-136 DEESRIVSFNL
+136 DEESRIVAFNL

-158 IPIAGIFVD
+158 IPLGGILVERFGLVS
-167 KYGVVATERVFLIV
+167 TERAFLVI
-181 SFLMMTV
+181 SFLMMTA
-188 MILFRDKLLKETA
+188 MILFRNMLLKETSV
-201 IGEKLKAASRGK
+201 GEKIRSASAGK
-213 GMKSFFREAYRPYG
+213 GLSAFFREAYKPYG
-227 DAISFLLKSRAALI
+227 NALSFLRRNRTALL
-241 FFLVNIL
+241 FVLVNIL

-255 GTNYSLY
+255 GSNYSLY

-310 TSALVTLIGLVV
+310 MSAMVTLAGLVG
-322 LVVIPSK
+322 LVVIP
-329 AFALAIASTLVM
+329 ARAYALAIAATLTM

-351 VDGALAVYTGSEYQS
+351 VDGALAVYTSSEYQS
-366 GVYALANLVSS
+366 GIYALANLVSS

-388 ALYPISPRWLYI
+388 LLYPHSPRWLYI
-400 LCSIMVFLIL
+400 LCSILVFLIL

-416 KEPSQAERNV
+416 KEPAQAERR

>member
-1 MKKSILQRVKDY
+1 MKKTIFQHIGGY

-48 VGLGDTAIGHLM
+48 IGLMDTALGRLM

-74 APIVDRM
+74 APLVDRM
-81 GRKFATFVFDLLS
+81 GRKRATFVFDLLS

-102 LFSNNFFLALVAI
+102 LFSKNFFFALLAV

-136 DEESRIVSFNL
+136 DEESRIVAFNL

-181 SFLMMTV
+181 SFLMMTA
-188 MILFRDKLLKETA
+188 MILFRNMLLKETA
-201 IGEKLKAASRGK
+201 IGEKLRAASAGK
-213 GMKSFFREAYRPYG
+213 GLGAFFREAYKPYG
-227 DAISFLLKSRAALI
+227 DAMAFLRRNRAALLFVLI
-241 FFLVNIL
+241 NIL

-255 GTNYSLY
+255 GSNYSLY

-310 TSALVTLIGLVV
+310 MSALVTLLGLVA
-322 LVVIPSK
+322 LVVIPAK
-329 AFALAIASTLVM
+329 AYALAIAATLVM

-351 VDGALAVYTGSEYQS
+351 VDGGLAVYAGSEYQS
-366 GVYALANLVSS
+366 GVYALANLFSS

-388 ALYPISPRWLYI
+388 VLYPHSPGGSISSAAYWY
-400 LCSIMVFLIL
+400 S
-410 LGACLV
+410 
-416 KEPSQAERNV
+416 